1 MLFLNRFEIYYI
13 TYYNKLG
20 RKCVIN
26 PRHGLELTSH
36 NLELIDISD
45 WLKIENICDVDQS
58 QLCKV
63 QQQILIRTS

>member
-13 TYYNKLG
+13 TCYNKLG
-20 RKCVIN
+20 RKYVIN